1 MYIGTYVEGLQ
12 SEIYIRFS
20 VRNISEALTKSFF
33 FFTLSTYP
41 HNHPRAGRL
50 YLVRKWRTCFRLH
63 LILPEAAVFV
73 LTSVKLRNNL
83 IGTIDT
89 GIVMSFSQM
98 FALLRV
104 TTVHQTQILLDV
116 LLAEF
121 SLVLILS

>member
-1 MYIGTYVEGLQ
+1 MYVERLQ
-12 SEIYIRFS
+12 SEIYIRFN
-20 VRNISEALTKSFF
+20 VRNIGEAITMSFF
-33 FFTLSTYP
+33 YFTLSTYP

-50 YLVRKWRTCFRLH
+50 YLVRKWRTCFRQH
-63 LILPEAAVFV
+63 SILPEAAVFA
-73 LTSVKLRNNL
+73 LTLVKLRSNL
-83 IGTIDT
+83 LGTIDT

-116 LLAEF
+116 FLAEF